1 MKSLLKIL
9 PLIIIISCN
18 YNNSHKIV
26 KEKLYS
32 NLYNKI
38 IKTDD
43 ILSFDTYMLPFSLN
57 NEPVLD
63 SMENS
68 CFSFF
73 LYGFKERRLVD
84 EDSNSIRIVWLRSF
98 NYPVIIRLN
107 YCNDSTIV
115 TIKSNIGSGDYNSFG
130 ANLIMKRYLSGSV
143 WHGILQ
149 QLDGGFWKMTPKEN
163 FIDGNDGSKLLL
175 EAKING
181 NYHIVNRWSPNY
193 YTTSRDSVELSYY
206 SNICKSI
213 IRLIDLNDEG
223 KIYGRFY
230 NNSEW

>member
-1 MKSLLKIL
+1 MKSLLRIL
-9 PLIIIISCN
+9 PLIIIVSCN
-18 YNNSHKIV
+18 YNNSDIIEQK
-26 KEKLYS
+26 KSYD
-32 NLYNKI
+32 NLYNKR
-38 IKTDD
+38 IKMDD
-43 ILSFDTYMLPFSLN
+43 ILSFDKYMLPFSLN

-63 SMENS
+63 SIENS
-68 CFSFF
+68 CYSFF
-73 LYGFKERRLVD
+73 LYGFGEKRFVD
-84 EDSNSIRIVWLRSF
+84 EDSNSIRVVWLRSF
-98 NYPVIIRLN
+98 NYPVIVRLN
-107 YCNDSTIV
+107 YFKDSTIV

-143 WHGILQ
+143 WHGIMK
-149 QLDGGFWKMTPKEN
+149 QLDDGFWKMTPKEN

-181 NYHIVNRWSPNY
+181 NYHFVNRWSPNY

-230 NNSEW
+230 NNSE